1 MVKKLFKHEFLSY
14 MRALL
19 PMHLIMLGIAA
30 LTRFVYLFESDTT
43 YFSIVGRSSVTAFII
58 ACVVCL
64 LLSYVNIITRFYKNM
79 FTHEGYLSF
88 TLPVTNFQHILVK
101 ALTGTAIIIIDA
113 LSIVLAVCVATAG
126 ELTVELFKAGAWIL
140 GKGAEQIGWQ
150 FWLYMLEFIVV
161 LLVAV
166 IGSILMFYSCIAIG
180 QLSNKNR
187 VLLAIGVYFA
197 YYFVTQVFATI
208 FIVTITGLSYSNWFA
223 EIMESVGNFVNNH
236 PYTSG
241 HLLFLI
247 IFVFAAVFGLV
258 FYFITHRIMQ
268 KKLNLE

>member
-30 LTRFVYLFESDTT
+30 LTRFVYFFESDTT
-43 YFSIVGRSSVTAFII
+43 YFEIVGTSSVVAFVIS
-58 ACVVCL
+58 CVVCL
-64 LLSYVNIITRFYKNM
+64 VLSYLTIITRFYKNM
-79 FTHEGYLSF
+79 FTFEGYLSF
-88 TLPVTNFQHILVK
+88 TLPVTNFQHIMVK
-101 ALTGTAIIIIDA
+101 ALTGTAVIVIDFVAII
-113 LSIVLAVCVATAG
+113 LAICVATAG

-140 GKGAEQIGWQ
+140 KQATDGVGWQ
-150 FWLYMLEFIVV
+150 LWLYIPEFIVV
-161 LLVAV
+161 MLVSV
-166 IGSILMFYSCIAIG
+166 VGSILMFYSCIAIG

-197 YYFVTQVFATI
+197 YYFVTQVLSTI
-208 FIVTITGLSYSNWFA
+208 LIVAITGLSYTNWFN
-223 EIMESVGNFVNNH
+223 ELFVTIGDFVTNH
-236 PYTSG
+236 PYTSC

-247 IFVFAAVFGLV
+247 LFVFAAVFGLI